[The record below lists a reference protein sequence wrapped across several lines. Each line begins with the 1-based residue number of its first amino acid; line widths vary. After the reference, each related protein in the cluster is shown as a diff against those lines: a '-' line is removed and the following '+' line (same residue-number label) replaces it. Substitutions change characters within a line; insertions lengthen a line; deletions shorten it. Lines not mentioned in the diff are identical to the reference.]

1 MTKLT
6 FIRAGGLLMVF
17 SGLALG
23 YSYLSHPQLMP
34 PKVIA
39 SGNWILIHA
48 LFAVSLVFGLLGTTA
63 LYAITALRSGVLG
76 LVGYILLFIG
86 MMMIFGL
93 DYYEVFIAPFLA
105 VNYTEVITDHGAGD
119 TMGMVAIAFP
129 LSGLLTVIGY
139 ALLGLAWK
147 RVKVIRGYLAIAL
160 ILSSIAFG
168 VGLSPFG
175 GLMVARITAALFG
188 AVLVAIGISAMLQH
202 QQFTE
207 SNRHEIANSQ

>member
-34 PKVIA
+34 PEVIA
-39 SGNWILIHA
+39 SGNWILIHT

-63 LYAITALRSGVLG
+63 LYAITALRTGVLG

-105 VNYTEVITDHGAGD
+105 VNYPEVINDHGAGD
-119 TMGMVAIAFP
+119 TMGMVAITFP
-129 LSGLLTVIGY
+129 LSGLLTVVGY

-160 ILSSIAFG
+160 ILSSIAIAPP
-168 VGLSPFG
+168 S
-175 GLMVARITAALFG
+175 T
-188 AVLVAIGISAMLQH
+188 LVSRGRRS
-202 QQFTE
+202 
-207 SNRHEIANSQ
+207 RG